1 MKFSALSL
9 LSVVA
14 SAGAFAPLAISPR
27 PATFLDA
34 TRKPFISGNWKLNP
48 QTRDEA
54 ITLAKD
60 IAASITDKSPDSDVA
75 LFVPYVFIESV
86 STAIGDSK
94 LSIGAE
100 VCICA
105 ASVEPTQG
113 KLSNLSHTC
122 FDCRVS
128 VPRFRVLSLVL
139 FPPPCFSLLV

>member
-27 PATFLDA
+27 PATLLDA

-75 LFVPYVFIESV
+75 HS
-86 STAIGDSK
+86 
-94 LSIGAE
+94 
-100 VCICA
+100 
-105 ASVEPTQG
+105 
-113 KLSNLSHTC
+113 
-122 FDCRVS
+122 R
-128 VPRFRVLSLVL
+128 
-139 FPPPCFSLLV
+139 